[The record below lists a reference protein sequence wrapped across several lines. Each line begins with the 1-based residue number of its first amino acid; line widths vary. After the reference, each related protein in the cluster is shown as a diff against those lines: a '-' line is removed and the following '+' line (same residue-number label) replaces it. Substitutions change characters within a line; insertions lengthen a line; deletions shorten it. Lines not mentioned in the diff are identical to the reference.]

1 MKRFI
6 VGLAATAILSM
17 PMAASAL
24 EKMDNSQLR
33 SATGQA
39 GVSIAVDD
47 IVIYQKSL
55 ADTTY
60 WDTDGLAVLG
70 AGTGSAPAAMVGA
83 AGIMLDH
90 ADDMHKLITIDAIL
104 DADDYGVTALK
115 EIFST
120 DGTAANTFLNEDI
133 GIIDDMST
141 MQTFTTSG
149 FNATTGA
156 TGNFTNGISPL
167 TIDVGTCE
175 ALTRGWD
182 YNTNGTQT
190 WASPHGQLTGAVAGV
205 VIGLPTV
212 EITTYNTTNTMDV
225 KLVLKNSE
233 TGGLAQAMNMDH
245 NTFIQ
250 IEKSGNSTMAIL
262 GGRLEIAPH

>member
-6 VGLAATAILSM
+6 VGLAAAAILSM

-60 WDTDGLAVLG
+60 WDTDGISSPFNGVTEA
-70 AGTGSAPAAMVGA
+70 A
-83 AGIMLDH
+83 AGIMIDH
-90 ADDMHKLITIDAIL
+90 ADEMQKLITIDAIL
-104 DADDYGVTALK
+104 DGTKYGATALNAIFETENIGILDGGAGVTDPAAAAA
-115 EIFST
+115 FNPG
-120 DGTAANTFLNEDI
+120 DG
-133 GIIDDMST
+133 S
-141 MQTFTTSG
+141 
-149 FNATTGA
+149 
-156 TGNFTNGISPL
+156 TGNFLNGISPL

-175 ALTRGWD
+175 ALTGGWI
-182 YNTNGTQT
+182 YNTANRAADLG
-190 WASPHGQLTGAVAGV
+190 GAQNLNVGGV

-212 EITTYNTTNTMDV
+212 EITTYTTSNFKSI
-225 KLVLKNSE
+225 KLVSGSDNGDGTVTTLTPA
-233 TGGLAQAMNMDH
+233 TGASYFNTDH
-245 NTFIQ
+245 EFIT
-250 IEKSGNSTMAIL
+250 IEKSGDSTMAIL

>member
-6 VGLAATAILSM
+6 VSFAAAAILSM

-60 WDTDGLAVLG
+60 WDTDGISSPFNGVTEA
-70 AGTGSAPAAMVGA
+70 A
-83 AGIMLDH
+83 AGIMIDQ
-90 ADDMHKLITIDAIL
+90 AEEMQKLITIDAIL
-104 DADDYGVTALK
+104 TDDIYGVDALRA
-115 EIFST
+115 IF
-120 DGTAANTFLNEDI
+120 GNVEDI
-133 GIIDDMST
+133 GILASADAVAAIG
-141 MQTFTTSG
+141 SG
-149 FNATTGA
+149 FDPSNGNIAGMTT
-156 TGNFTNGISPL
+156 GISPL
-167 TIDVGTCE
+167 TIDVGTCQ
-175 ALTRGWD
+175 ALTAGWK
-182 YNTNGTQT
+182 YNT
-190 WASPHGQLTGAVAGV
+190 TGATLPNDAQDLAVGGV

-212 EITTYNTTNTMDV
+212 EIKTYSTVDFKTI
-225 KLVLKNSE
+225 KLQNGTYDDA
-233 TGGLAQAMNMDH
+233 TGIVTHVADGGTVTHFNQDH
-245 NTFIQ
+245 DFIT
-250 IEKSGNSTMAIL
+250 IEKSGTSTLAIL

>member
-6 VGLAATAILSM
+6 VSLAAAAILSM

-60 WDTDGLAVLG
+60 WDIDGIG
-70 AGTGSAPAAMVGA
+70 DGNSAG
-83 AGIMLDH
+83 GIMIDH
-90 ADDMHKLITIDAIL
+90 ADEMQKLITIDAIL
-104 DADDYGVTALK
+104 DASVYGVAALQG
-115 EIFST
+115 IFGNA
-120 DGTAANTFLNEDI
+120 DAI
-133 GIIDDMST
+133 GIVDDAAAALAAGMDPT
-141 MQTFTTSG
+141 NGNMDGLTT
-149 FNATTGA
+149 
-156 TGNFTNGISPL
+156 GISPL

-175 ALTRGWD
+175 ALTDGWI
-182 YNTNGTQT
+182 YNTANRAADLG
-190 WASPHGQLTGAVAGV
+190 GAQNLNVGGV

-212 EITTYNTTNTMDV
+212 EITTYTTSDFKSI
-225 KLVLKNSE
+225 KLVSGSDNGDGTVTTLTPA
-233 TGGLAQAMNMDH
+233 TGASYFNTDH
-245 NTFIQ
+245 EFIT
-250 IEKSGNSTMAIL
+250 IEKSGDSTMAIL

>member
-6 VGLAATAILSM
+6 VGLAAAAILSM

-60 WDTDGLAVLG
+60 WDTDGISSPFNGVTEA
-70 AGTGSAPAAMVGA
+70 A
-83 AGIMLDH
+83 AGIMIDH
-90 ADDMHKLITIDAIL
+90 ADEMQKLITIDAIL
-104 DADDYGVTALK
+104 DGTEYGVTALQG
-115 EIFST
+115 IFGNT
-120 DGTAANTFLNEDI
+120 DAI
-133 GIIDDMST
+133 GILDDAAAVGAALTAGELDPTNGNMAG
-141 MQTFTTSG
+141 MTT
-149 FNATTGA
+149 
-156 TGNFTNGISPL
+156 GISPL
-167 TIDVGTCE
+167 TIDVGTCQ
-175 ALTRGWD
+175 ALTAGWVFNTANRGAD
-182 YNTNGTQT
+182 LGGLQNLNVG
-190 WASPHGQLTGAVAGV
+190 GV

-212 EITTYNTTNTMDV
+212 EITTYTTSDFKSI
-225 KLVLKNSE
+225 KLVSGTANADGTVTTLDPA
-233 TGGLAQAMNMDH
+233 TGASYFNTDH
-245 NTFIQ
+245 EFITIQ
-250 IEKSGNSTMAIL
+250 KSGDSTMAIL